1 MLLDK
6 FTLTIIATAGLAS
19 IIPLPH
25 SVIGVVSLCS
35 YIGISALF
43 FFHGARLSRQAIYEG
58 AMHWKLHIL
67 ILLCTFVFF
76 PMLGFF
82 IRPLIQHILTPE
94 LIMGVVFVCLL
105 PSTVQSSI
113 ALTSIAGGN
122 VAAAICAASLSS
134 LLGVF
139 ITPLLLTTCV
149 HINQSF
155 NQSVSAIITIVLQLC
170 LPFIAGHL
178 LQPKLSHWL
187 DRRRSFLRLLDQ
199 GIILLVIYKAFSEAV
214 YDKAWQNIAWKEIVI
229 LFFLVLALFSCAFAC
244 ILWLARSLK
253 LSRADEITMT
263 FCGSKKSLATGVT
276 IANAVFPSS
285 LLGIIVLP
293 LMFYHQLQLI
303 FCTFFAQRYALK
315 AKES

>member
-6 FTLTIIATAGLAS
+6 FTLAIIATASLAS
-19 IIPLPH
+19 LTPLPH
-25 SVIGVVSLCS
+25 SAIAVVSTFS
-35 YIGISALF
+35 SIGISALF

-58 AMHWKLHIL
+58 AMHWKLHFL

-76 PMLGFF
+76 PILGFF
-82 IRPLIQHILTPE
+82 LRPLIQHILTPE
-94 LIMGVVFVCLL
+94 LILGLVFVCLL

-122 VAAAICAASLSS
+122 VAAAICSASLSS

-149 HINQSF
+149 HINQSL
-155 NQSVSAIITIVLQLC
+155 NQSVSAIITIVLQLF
-170 LPFIAGHL
+170 LPFVVGHL
-178 LQPKLSHWL
+178 LQSKLSLWL
-187 DRRRSFLRLLDQ
+187 DRRRPLLLLLDQ

-214 YDKAWQNIAWKEIVI
+214 YDQAWKNIAWNEIVI
-229 LFFLVLALFSCAFAC
+229 LFFLVLALFVCAFTC

-285 LLGIIVLP
+285 LIGIIVLP

-315 AKES
+315 PK